1 MVGWMAARFYW
12 MCFAVARLSDFSIK
26 AVQFER
32 SIQLIPN
39 WTVIHT
45 NHTRFQSNLTEVT
58 QLPNALLG
66 KTNKENDKNLFT
78 LLHFLLTSSAEA
90 KITI

>member
-1 MVGWMAARFYW
+1 MTG
-12 MCFAVARLSDFSIK
+12 
-26 AVQFER
+26 
-32 SIQLIPN
+32 
-39 WTVIHT
+39 
-45 NHTRFQSNLTEVT
+45 VT

-90 KITI
+90 TITIEQSKDASTLHIQIIHSYQQS